1 MASDSNNQMMDE
13 AKSKAPNPEEIA
25 KYYLKKHRI
34 TDLFDNI
41 TAALVYER
49 PGNSLFFYNSRCKN
63 CVTINFFSVIR
74 LWNCNHVLSI

>member
-1 MASDSNNQMMDE
+1 MSAVSNNQMLDE
-13 AKSKAPNPEEIA
+13 AESKVPNREEIA

-49 PGNSLFFYNSRCKN
+49 PGNTSLSGISIYCYFFNSR
-63 CVTINFFSVIR
+63 TT
-74 LWNCNHVLSI
+74 LA

>member
-1 MASDSNNQMMDE
+1 MSAASNNQMLDE
-13 AKSKAPNPEEIA
+13 AESKVPNREEIA

-49 PGNSLFFYNSRCKN
+49 PGNTSLS
-63 CVTINFFSVIR
+63 
-74 LWNCNHVLSI
+74 